1 MSDHALESSPAPDR
15 DTAERAARLQRLLTY
30 SLTTAEI
37 LYHMPD
43 HPALLQSYVWQEYDL
58 APKFPGLKKFL
69 GFWEASLDGKLHS
82 VRVVSA
88 RLVTPAEYRAAA
100 ASYDL
105 H

>member
-1 MSDHALESSPAPDR
+1 MSDHSFDHGGPRPGAD
-15 DTAERAARLQRLLTY
+15 DRAARLQRLLTY

-37 LYHMPD
+37 LYRMPD
-43 HPALLQSYVWQEYDL
+43 HPALLQSYVWQDYDL
-58 APKFPGLKKFL
+58 APKFPGLRRFL
-69 GFWEASLDGKLHS
+69 DFWEASLDGKLHS

-88 RLVTPAEYRAAA
+88 RLLSPAEYRAAA

>member
-1 MSDHALESSPAPDR
+1 MSDMSRSHTASTEWLEK
-15 DTAERAARLQRLLTY
+15 LLTY
-30 SLTTAEI
+30 HLTTAEI

-43 HPALLQSYVWQEYDL
+43 HPRLLQSYVWQDYDL
-58 APKFPGLKKFL
+58 APKFPGLRKFL
-69 GFWEASLDGKLHS
+69 DFWEASLDGKLHS

-88 RLVTPAEYRAAA
+88 RIVSAQDYRAAA